1 MCTTKEYIDMWV
13 RGGNVPQKPKI
24 RPMTKEERNRAKER
38 LAANN
43 GE

>member
-1 MCTTKEYIDMWV
+1 MNTKEYIDTWV
-13 RGGNVPQKPKI
+13 RGRSVPKKPAI

-38 LAANN
+38 LEANG